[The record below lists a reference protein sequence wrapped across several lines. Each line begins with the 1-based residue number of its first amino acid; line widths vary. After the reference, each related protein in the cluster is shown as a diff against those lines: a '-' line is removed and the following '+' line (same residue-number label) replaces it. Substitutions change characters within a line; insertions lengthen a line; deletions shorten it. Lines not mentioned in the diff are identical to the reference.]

1 MSAELKVQTVK
12 QGDVAILAMEGDV
25 TSFAEGDLMGAFD
38 AGFAAGDRKFLL
50 DFTKVEYIN
59 SSGIAI
65 VIQILSKAK
74 KEESRVACCGLTPHF
89 QKVFEMVG
97 LKKYTEILPGRE
109 EALAHLG

>member
-1 MSAELKVQTVK
+1 MSAELKVETEKIKEAAVLK
-12 QGDVAILAMEGDV
+12 MEGDV

-38 AGFAAGDRKFLL
+38 AGLAAGDKKFIL

-65 VIQILSKAK
+65 IIQILSKAK
-74 KEESRVACCGLTPHF
+74 KTEARVLCCGLTPHF

-97 LKKYTEILPGRE
+97 LKKYTEILGNRE
-109 EALAHLG
+109 EALARLQ

>member
-1 MSAELKVQTVK
+1 MSAELKIETEK
-12 QGDVAILAMEGDV
+12 LKDVAVLKMEGDV
-25 TSFAEGDLMGAFD
+25 TSFAETDLMGAFD
-38 AGFAAGDRKFLL
+38 AGLSAGDKKFIL
-50 DFTKVEYIN
+50 DFTKVDYIN

-74 KEESRVACCGLTPHF
+74 KAEVKVVCCGLTPHF

-109 EALAHLG
+109 EALQHLG